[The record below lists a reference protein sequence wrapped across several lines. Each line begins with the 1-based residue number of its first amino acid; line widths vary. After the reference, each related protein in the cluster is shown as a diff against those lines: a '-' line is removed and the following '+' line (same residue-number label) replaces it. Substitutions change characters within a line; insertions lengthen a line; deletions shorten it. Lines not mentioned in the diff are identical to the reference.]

1 MASFPT
7 ACQSSDLRADR
18 STEACGLTCAPC
30 GSPGANCCCNR
41 SAMAGSRASAGSTPA
56 STPRTTARNSRSVT
70 DEHRPVVR
78 FSDDLGGRQPGWQV
92 PFGFRIPEGVK
103 INKETYET
111 IPHLSRRWSRGL
123 RIPTETVTGHSSRTG
138 RTGGVP
144 ATPRVNQKRCKK
156 MSFLHPQ
163 GPVAPIIDRSETYG
177 LHDVVCAWERSL
189 LQAAQENMIS
199 EWQKIP
205 ETVVRAAIWDF
216 TEGLL
221 PLCRLAAA
229 TLINYL
235 ICC

>member
-7 ACQSSDLRADR
+7 ACQSGDLRADR

-56 STPRTTARNSRSVT
+56 STPRTTARNSRSVP

-111 IPHLSRRWSRGL
+111 RPHLSRRWSRGL
-123 RIPTETVTGHSSRTG
+123 RIPTETVTGYSSRTG

-156 MSFLHPQ
+156 SHFFIPKDQWPPSSTDLKPMGYTMWSALEKEACSKPHKKIWS
-163 GPVAPIIDRSETYG
+163 VNDRRSQKQSCVPPSETSQK
-177 LHDVVCAWERSL
+177 VCCHCAGSRRPLWL
-189 LQAAQENMIS
+189 
-199 EWQKIP
+199 
-205 ETVVRAAIWDF
+205 AI
-216 TEGLL
+216 
-221 PLCRLAAA
+221 
-229 TLINYL
+229 
-235 ICC
+235 

>member
-7 ACQSSDLRADR
+7 ACQSGDLRADR

-30 GSPGANCCCNR
+30 GSPGANFCCNR

-56 STPRTTARNSRSVT
+56 STPRTTARNSRSVP

-78 FSDDLGGRQPGWQV
+78 FSDGLGGRQPGWQV

-103 INKETYET
+103 INKETNET
-111 IPHLSRRWSRGL
+111 RPHLSRRWSRGL

-156 MSFLHPQ
+156 ICHFFISKDQWPPSSTDLKPMVYTMWSVLEKEACSKPHKKIWS
-163 GPVAPIIDRSETYG
+163 VNDRRSQKQSCVPPSETSQK
-177 LHDVVCAWERSL
+177 VCCHCAGSRRPLWL
-189 LQAAQENMIS
+189 
-199 EWQKIP
+199 
-205 ETVVRAAIWDF
+205 AI
-216 TEGLL
+216 
-221 PLCRLAAA
+221 
-229 TLINYL
+229 
-235 ICC
+235 

>member
-7 ACQSSDLRADR
+7 ACQSGDLRANR

-56 STPRTTARNSRSVT
+56 STPRTTARNSWSVPV
-70 DEHRPVVR
+70 EHRPVVR
-78 FSDDLGGRQPGWQV
+78 FSDDLGGCQPGWQV

-111 IPHLSRRWSRGL
+111 RPHLSRRWSRGL

-156 MSFLHPQ
+156 IRNFFIPKDRWPPSSTDLKPMSYTMWSVLEKEACSKPHKKIWS
-163 GPVAPIIDRSETYG
+163 VNDRRSQKQSCVPPSETSQK
-177 LHDVVCAWERSL
+177 VCCHCAGSR
-189 LQAAQENMIS
+189 
-199 EWQKIP
+199 
-205 ETVVRAAIWDF
+205 R
-216 TEGLL
+216 
-221 PLCRLAAA
+221 PLRLA
-229 TLINYL
+229 I
-235 ICC
+235 